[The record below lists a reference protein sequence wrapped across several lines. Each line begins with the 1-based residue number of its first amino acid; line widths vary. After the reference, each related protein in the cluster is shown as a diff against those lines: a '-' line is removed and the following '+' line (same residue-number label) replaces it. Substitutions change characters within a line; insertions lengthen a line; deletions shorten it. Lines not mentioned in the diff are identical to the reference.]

1 MQCYKTEE
9 NYKKAIE
16 ALKNGRATMSVQKE
30 KRVKDYLENP
40 SICLNCGSPIMDY
53 EKRHNKFCNISCSA
67 IFNNKKWKDVPK
79 TKRKER
85 GRKCPHPCMF
95 CGKTTRNP
103 KFCCFKCSSDFL
115 SHKADKKIEN
125 GIIVSSRKLRNYLM
139 NKFDNKCSKCGWGE
153 KNPVSNTVCLDL
165 HHIDGNHKNNVLSN
179 VELLC
184 PNCHSLTR
192 TYKMV
197 GNRSGE
203 STRTDRK

>member
-9 NYKKAIE
+9 NRKKAFE
-16 ALKNGRATMSVQKE
+16 ALKRGRDTTVIQKE
-30 KRVKDYLENP
+30 NRIKEYLKSP
-40 SICLNCGSPIMDY
+40 SLCLECKMPIMDY
-53 EKRHNKFCNISCSA
+53 EKRHNKFCSHSCSA
-67 IFNNKKWKDVPK
+67 SFCNKKREKKVHGVGCK
-79 TKRKER
+79 Y
-85 GRKCPHPCMF
+85 PHPCMF
-95 CGKTTRNP
+95 CGKLTRNK
-103 KFCCFKCSSDFL
+103 KFCSHKCCSDFL
-115 SHKADKKIEN
+115 LRKADKKIED
-125 GIIVSSRKLRNYLM
+125 GIIVSSQKLRRYLM
-139 NKFDNKCSKCGWGE
+139 IRLDNKCSKCGWGE

-165 HHIDGNHKNNVLSN
+165 HHIDGDHKNNVLSN